1 MALATGQITIVDLT
15 DLPSLQGYLTTNL
28 SKAQFRSF
36 TGTYS
41 PDWTSAPNNII
52 NAELYVV
59 GSGTNIITDPRVTA
73 IAWYKDG
80 VEITAS
86 GGGIT
91 LVPSV
96 TGNLKN
102 TSITITSNL
111 LTQAAPTLKISCVIS
126 YKHTS
131 TVQATPVK
139 IDIDFNLTQEGALGG
154 TGATGLGALT
164 VLMTNESCTVPA
176 DSAGTVSS
184 YTSTTNTIRVFEG
197 STELTFD
204 SASTANGFWKAT
216 AVGTGI
222 TAGAVTKSGLTGA
235 VAAASA
241 LTASPAKIVYTIT
254 GKRANGDAFTATK
267 EQTVTRANA
276 GASAPSISLSA
287 TSQMIKYD
295 EKGTLVGP
303 SSVTITSTRQ
313 NITGTTYTWTFGLDG
328 ASPTTALNPTN
339 FPGVTFGTDTATITA
354 ASTGWAAAKSV
365 TIKAVNG
372 SATDTITIVK
382 LQDGAYAYLLSL
394 EATSNTMV
402 FDYLGAPKP
411 AGQTIDF
418 VATNNNI
425 PGTLTFSATSYDSAG
440 TGTAFANLTGTGNT
454 RILSIANWP
463 ANAVR
468 MKVTATIGSYT
479 DSVTVIKIQDAA
491 NAFSGYLTNES
502 ITLACDKSGNVIGSL
517 AALTAGTFKTF
528 LGTTSL
534 SSGVAY
540 AADQAAVG
548 CTGTINSTTGVYS
561 LLTLTGDTATYSVK
575 ATHTA
580 SNAVLTKVI
589 TISKSK
595 VGADG
600 EKSVILTLSA
610 PDGDVFKSVG
620 GVTPAP
626 LKIAADLYEG
636 ATVRTSG
643 VTYAWYYQTGVLTD
657 TDAGTGWKVV
667 NTTNLPGTSGNTTRE
682 LTVPASAVSSLE
694 NFKCKATLNSVSYFA
709 TYTLTDMTDPYQV
722 EISCPGGTTFFN
734 GEGTTKTL
742 TAIVR
747 QGGQVVD
754 VGGSTLA
761 YTWKKYVNNSLVGTV
776 GTTKSISVLATDI
789 DTDATYTC
797 DIDIKP

>member
-52 NAELYVV
+52 NAELYIV

-91 LVPSV
+91 LVPSA

-176 DSAGTVSS
+176 DASGTVSS
-184 YTSTTNTIRVFEG
+184 YTGTTNIIRIFEG

-216 AVGTGI
+216 ATGTGI
-222 TAGAVTKSGLTGA
+222 TAGGVSKSGLTGS

-241 LTASPAKIVYTIT
+241 LTASPAKIVFTIT
-254 GKRANGDAFTATK
+254 GKRANGDAFTITK
-267 EQTVTRANA
+267 EQTITRANA
-276 GASAPSISLSA
+276 GAAAPGISLSA
-287 TSQMIKYD
+287 TSQVIKYD
-295 EKGTLVGP
+295 EKGVLVGP
-303 SSVTITSTRQ
+303 SSITITSTRQ

-328 ASPTTALNPTN
+328 ANPTTVLNTTN
-339 FPGVTFGTDTATITA
+339 FPGVTFATDTATITA
-354 ASTGWAAAKSV
+354 ASTGWASAKSV

-372 SATDTITIVK
+372 TAADTITIVK

-394 EATSNTMV
+394 EASANTMV
-402 FDYLGAPKP
+402 FDYLNAPRP
-411 AGQTIDF
+411 SNQTIDF

-425 PGTLTFSATSYDSAG
+425 PGTLTFTATSYDAAG
-440 TGTAFANLTGTGNT
+440 TGTAFAGLTGTGNT
-454 RILSIANWP
+454 RTLAVANWP
-463 ANAVR
+463 PGAVR
-468 MKVTATIGSYT
+468 MKVTATIGAYT

-491 NAFSGYLTNES
+491 SAFSGFLTNES
-502 ITLACDKSGNVIGSL
+502 ITLACDKTGAVIGTL
-517 AALTAGTFKTF
+517 GTLTTGTFKTF
-528 LGTTSL
+528 LGTTAL
-534 SSGVAY
+534 ASGVTY

-548 CTGTINSTTGVYS
+548 CTGTINSSTGVYS
-561 LLTLTGDTATYSVK
+561 LLTLTGDTATYSIK

-580 SNAVLTKVI
+580 SGAVLSKVV
-589 TISKSK
+589 TVAKSK

-600 EKSVILTLSA
+600 EKSVFLSLSA

-643 VTYAWYYQTGVLTD
+643 VTYAWYYQTGLPAD

-682 LTVPASAVSSLE
+682 LTVSASAVPSLE

-797 DIDIKP
+797 DINIKP